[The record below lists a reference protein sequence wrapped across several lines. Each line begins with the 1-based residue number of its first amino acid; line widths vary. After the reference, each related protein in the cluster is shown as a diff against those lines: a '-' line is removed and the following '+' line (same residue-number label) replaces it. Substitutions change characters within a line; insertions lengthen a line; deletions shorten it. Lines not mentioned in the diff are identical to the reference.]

1 METNSLLKALW
12 MELLDRWGHAMGHC
26 NLGMYS
32 PKPTPQKLYHQGMGM
47 PVRKK
52 GNIKRLH
59 SENKHISSRC

>member
-1 METNSLLKALW
+1 
-12 MELLDRWGHAMGHC
+12 MGHC

-52 GNIKRLH
+52 GNTKRLH